1 MDKGQ
6 VLNVC
11 DLDGRRRAV
20 RRAKVLT
27 REFAAAF
34 GGKPAPHQLPLIRSA
49 AELTAIAEQARAIF
63 MAGGAIDL
71 NDIVRIEGA
80 MARAIRT
87 LHLSAASMS
96 AVEGDAAPVF
106 VISAADAKL

>member
-1 MDKGQ
+1 MNSILG
-6 VLNVC
+6 VS
-11 DLDGRRRAV
+11 DLDGRKRAV
-20 RRAKVLT
+20 RRATALT
-27 REFAAAF
+27 QEFAAAF

-71 NDIVRIEGA
+71 NDIVRVEGA

-96 AVEGDAAPVF
+96 AEERGEAPVF
-106 VISAADAKL
+106 VISAEDAKL